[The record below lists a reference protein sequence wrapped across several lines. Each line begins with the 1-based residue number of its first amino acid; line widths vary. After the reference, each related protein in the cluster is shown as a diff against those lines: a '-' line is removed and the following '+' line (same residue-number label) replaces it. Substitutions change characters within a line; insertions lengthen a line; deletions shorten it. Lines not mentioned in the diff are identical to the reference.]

1 MTNPTQ
7 PKVESGVK
15 GWLDPLKF
23 GVRVECAVCG
33 MMKKPRGRSVGWD
46 GGYCDD
52 DCPGYSV
59 DPQVGSLFPNESEAD
74 FGYEVGTV
82 GVRYEGVER

>member
-1 MTNPTQ
+1 M
-7 PKVESGVK
+7 SK

-23 GVRVECAVCG
+23 GAMVDCVVCG
-33 MMKKPRGRSVGWD
+33 RTKKPRGRSAPMD
-46 GGYCDD
+46 FGYCDD
-52 DCPGYSV
+52 ECPGYSK
-59 DPQVGSLFPNESEAD
+59 DPQVGSLWPNESEAD